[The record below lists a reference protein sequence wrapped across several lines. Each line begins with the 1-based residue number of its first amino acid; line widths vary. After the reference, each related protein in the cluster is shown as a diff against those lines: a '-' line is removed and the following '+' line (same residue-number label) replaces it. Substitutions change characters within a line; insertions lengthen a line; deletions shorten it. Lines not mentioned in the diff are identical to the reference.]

1 MRSLRSVVDR
11 LIGLSNILGSVALA
25 LVTIVIL
32 IDVIGRYFGAP
43 LRGAQDIGQ
52 MGMVIIVFGGMAYCG
67 RHGGHIAIDIFE
79 NAFPPRMN
87 RVIDICVA
95 FLGVVL
101 FGAVAWKVIQ
111 SAQLSLMLNLATN
124 IIQLPKAWFQWALA
138 GFSILTALG
147 MFLRGLELIL
157 REDRRAEHKEAMP

>member
-67 RHGGHIAIDIFE
+67 RHGGHIAIDIFK

>member
-67 RHGGHIAIDIFE
+67 RHGGHIAIDIVE

-95 FLGVVL
+95 FLGAVL
-101 FGAVAWKVIQ
+101 FGAIAWKVIQ
-111 SAQLSLMLNLATN
+111 SAQLSLTLNLATN

-157 REDRRAEHKEAMP
+157 GEDRRAEHKEAMS

>member
-1 MRSLRSVVDR
+1 MIRLRIMVDR
-11 LIGLSNILGSVALA
+11 LIGLSNLLGSAALA

-52 MGMVIIVFGGMAYCG
+52 MGMVLIVFGGMAWCG
-67 RHGGHIAIDIFE
+67 RQGGHIAIDIFE
-79 NAFPPRMN
+79 NAFPE
-87 RVIDICVA
+87 RVNHAIDIGVA
-95 FLGVVL
+95 FLGAFL
-101 FGAVAWKVIQ
+101 FAAIAWKVIQ

-138 GFSILTALG
+138 GFSILTALT
-147 MFLRGLELIL
+147 MLLRGIELIL
-157 REDRRAEHKEAMP
+157 GGSGRAERKEAML